1 MQQRR
6 QLSLTDMLLV
16 WGFLLSFFGL
26 LGAGLFEA
34 YKIVAVIPAAFDSA
48 PAVLRNPMGG
58 SEEDYQPNPSGRSR
72 MTAQQRRQYEERA
85 ERQER

>member
-6 QLSLTDMLLV
+6 RLSLTDMLLV

-34 YKIVAVIPAAFDSA
+34 FKIVAVIPAAFESA
-48 PAVLRNPMGG
+48 PAVWRNPMGE
-58 SEEDYQPNPSGRSR
+58 SQDDFPPNLRGGKG

-85 ERQER
+85 GRQER

>member
-6 QLSLTDMLLV
+6 RLSLTDMLLV

-26 LGAGLFEA
+26 CGAGLFEA
-34 YKIVAVIPAAFDSA
+34 FKIVAVIPSAFESA
-48 PAVLRNPMGG
+48 PAVWRNPMMG
-58 SEEDYQPNPSGRSR
+58 SEDDYPPNHSGWRG

-85 ERQER
+85 EQQER